1 MDITLRPLRREDARA
16 IVAAEDDATVRFLS
30 GGRSTVQG
38 TEEYVDRLEREAA
51 DGRSKR
57 AFGIWADGACVGT
70 VDFDPQ
76 VTDGLE
82 PGDVNIAY
90 GVAPW
95 IRGRGVAVRAV
106 DLVRGIVAERN
117 LGERAAIRASAENPA
132 SQRVAE
138 KAGFTFS
145 HEMRSA
151 TDVDD
156 QGRPEVLRV
165 FVRRLR
171 ERATAQDLPGT
182 QRRGSHAAP
191 RP

>member
-1 MDITLRPLRREDARA
+1 MNVDLRPLRREDARA

-38 TEEYVDRLEREAA
+38 TEEYIDRLDREAA
-51 DGRSKR
+51 EGRSKR

-106 DLVRGIVAERN
+106 DLVCAIIAERN
-117 LGERAAIRASAENPA
+117 QGRRAAIRASVDNPA

-138 KAGFTFS
+138 KAGFVFS
-145 HEMRSA
+145 HEMRSG

-156 QGRPEVLRV
+156 AGRPEVFRV
-165 FVRRLR
+165 FVREL
-171 ERATAQDLPGT
+171 
-182 QRRGSHAAP
+182 
-191 RP
+191 

>member
-1 MDITLRPLRREDARA
+1 MDISLRPLRREDAHA

-38 TEEYVDRLEREAA
+38 TEEYVDRLHREASE
-51 DGRSKR
+51 GRSKR
-57 AFGIWADGACVGT
+57 AFGIWADGTCVGT
-70 VDFDPQ
+70 VDYDPQ

-106 DLVRGIVAERN
+106 ELVCGIIAER
-117 LGERAAIRASAENPA
+117 GVGRRVAIRASAENPA
-132 SQRVAE
+132 SRRVAE
-138 KAGFTFS
+138 KAGFVFS

-151 TDVDD
+151 TDVDETG
-156 QGRPEVLRV
+156 QPEMFRV
-165 FVRRLR
+165 FVLRL
-171 ERATAQDLPGT
+171 
-182 QRRGSHAAP
+182 
-191 RP
+191 